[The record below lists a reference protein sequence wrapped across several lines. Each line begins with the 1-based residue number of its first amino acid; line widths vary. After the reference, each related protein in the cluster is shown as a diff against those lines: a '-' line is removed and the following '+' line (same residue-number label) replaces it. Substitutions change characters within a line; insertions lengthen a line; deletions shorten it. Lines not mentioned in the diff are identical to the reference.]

1 MDLQSFRHA
10 VLTSRLY
17 SPDVLESYTADAY
30 TELFEAEIS
39 RVLDICAPLRTGT
52 QRRGK
57 HDRGFLSNEARTA
70 KRTCRRLERHFRRTR
85 TPSDKQAFV
94 QSRSIA
100 RDLINKSR
108 ADALTAKVNESAGDS
123 KKMWNTTRK
132 LLHSKPVTS
141 MSDDE
146 CASMSSALGQ
156 LFSDKVGRIQHTIA
170 DFIKTI
176 SCGSVQMVRPFI
188 GSP

>member
-17 SPDVLESYTADAY
+17 NPDVLESYTADAY
-30 TELFEAEIS
+30 TELFEAETS

-52 QRRGK
+52 KRRGK

-70 KRTCRRLERHFRRTR
+70 KRICRRLERHFRRTR
-85 TPSDKQAFV
+85 APSDKQAFV
-94 QSRSIA
+94 QARSIA
-100 RDLINKSR
+100 RDLIKKSR
-108 ADALTAKVNESAGDS
+108 ADALTAKVNDSAGDP

-132 LLHSKPVTS
+132 FVHSKLVTS

-146 CASMSSALGQ
+146 CASMSNALSQ
-156 LFSDKVGRIQHTIA
+156 FFSD
-170 DFIKTI
+170 
-176 SCGSVQMVRPFI
+176 
-188 GSP
+188 